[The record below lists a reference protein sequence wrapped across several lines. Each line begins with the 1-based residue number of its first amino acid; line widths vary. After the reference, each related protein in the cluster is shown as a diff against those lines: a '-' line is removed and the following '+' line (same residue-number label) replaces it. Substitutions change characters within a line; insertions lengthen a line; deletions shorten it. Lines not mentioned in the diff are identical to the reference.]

1 MRKSAIIL
9 ISIITLILLAFFNY
23 SKIVSFTPKI
33 IKENIPGFVINFH
46 KRIKPYSDIYSF
58 FSENGGSL
66 DGLFYNFNFLPE
78 TQFGKLNLQKKNI
91 DLEGDENRFFIDQ
104 HNNEIILATFGGKV
118 AYFNNENLD
127 TIETITPK
135 YIETNLYDLGVT
147 GKFNKILDLLIHGE
161 KILLSYTSNLNDKP
175 NCNFIILIESKIN
188 LNKLNFKKLYQTK
201 KCYPANTIQGGR
213 IQPLVFEKKSGYLIS
228 ITANK
233 RDVLNFNAQTEIDH
247 FGKIIFVDVSNNE
260 SFIFSKGHRNPQGLI
275 VTKHKDNQGN
285 NKILSTEHGP
295 QGGDEINE
303 IKYGKNYGWPIA
315 SYGKSYFT
323 KDIFFEKSHEDNG
336 FEEPIYSFIPSI
348 GISELIEIPSNFW
361 KNKNLK
367 NVFFVSS
374 LNGNS
379 IYQIKLNNDFDRII
393 LIEKL
398 FIGQRI
404 RDLLI
409 TRDKNSVL
417 MALERPN
424 QIGILKTKK

>member
-1 MRKSAIIL
+1 MRKYVIIL
-9 ISIITLILLAFFNY
+9 IITITLVLIAFFNY

-33 IKENIPGFVINFH
+33 IKENIPDFVINFH
-46 KRIKPYSDIYSF
+46 KRIKPYSEIYNF
-58 FSENGGSL
+58 FSENGGTL
-66 DGLFYNFNFLPE
+66 NGLLYNFNFLPE
-78 TQFGKLNLQKKNI
+78 TQFGKLYLQKKNI
-91 DLEGDENRFFIDQ
+91 DLDGDENRFFIDQ
-104 HNNEIILATFGGKV
+104 HNNEIILTTFAGKV
-118 AYFNNENLD
+118 AYFNNKNLN
-127 TIETITPK
+127 TTETIIPK

-147 GKFNKILDLLIHGE
+147 GGFNKVLDLHIHGD

-188 LNKLNFKKLYQTK
+188 FNKLNFKKLYQTK

-213 IQPLVFEKKSGYLIS
+213 IQPLVFKKKSGYLLS
-228 ITANK
+228 VTANK

-247 FGKIIFVDVSNNE
+247 FGKIIFVDETNNE
-260 SFIFSKGHRNPQGLI
+260 SFIFSKGHRNPQGLL
-275 VTKHKDNQGN
+275 VTKYKDDEGN
-285 NKILSTEHGP
+285 SRILSTEHGP

-303 IKYGKNYGWPIA
+303 IKFGKNYGWPVA
-315 SYGKSYFT
+315 SYGKSYFS
-323 KDIFFEKSHEDNG
+323 KDIYFEKSHEDKG

-379 IYQIKLNNDFDRII
+379 IYQVKLNNELDRII

-409 TRDKNSVL
+409 TTDKNFVL

-424 QIGILKTKK
+424 QIGILKTE